1 MFDAALKEMGD
12 AKTKYWGPQSFYDYC
27 KKEKLKNARTAQ
39 YISIDRLSSLHK
51 SLKKQNCMVL
61 RLGIPSGEKHTHF
74 GIVQCLNGWEDYFL
88 IDEYLFKET
97 LPELFIPSVS
107 SKQLFPFTLLPAF
120 TETSLVNLALA
131 SGLMAYALGIE
142 NQALPLAPATGQST
156 FSFDFKPR
164 KDMSLVWSHSK
175 GQVEIDSL
183 FTAKRDGK
191 ETVFVV
197 ECKTGAN
204 HESLAKHKL
213 LYPVLAIS
221 TKVPPYMPIVPVYIR
236 VITKPDGYHFYF
248 CECKVPKHEKGQVPI
263 LSEMKPVSQKQF
275 VLRIS

>member
-12 AKTKYWGPQSFYDYC
+12 AKTSFLGPQSFHDYC
-27 KKEKLKNARTAQ
+27 AREKIRNPRTAQ
-39 YISIDRLSSLHK
+39 YISIDSLSSLHK

-74 GIVQCLNGWEDYFL
+74 GLVQCLSGWEDYFL
-88 IDEYLFKET
+88 IDKQIFKET

-142 NQALPLAPATGQST
+142 DQQLPLAPATGQST
-156 FSFDFKPR
+156 FSFEFRPR
-164 KDMSLVWSHSK
+164 KDMSLAWYHSK

-197 ECKTGAN
+197 ECKAGAN
-204 HESLAKHKL
+204 HDSLAKHKL
-213 LYPVLAIS
+213 LYPVLAIN

-248 CECKVPKHEKGQVPI
+248 CECNVPKKEKSLVPI
-263 LSEMKPVSQKQF
+263 LSEMQPVSQKHF